1 MFPNLAAFILHSFS
15 ANNENKLSAGSVHS
29 FLNAQK
35 PHLHHRTNTEAKHF
49 RRRLMHNTCMWGF
62 GNLKQHSAG
71 LQVSDLKTY
80 EVNVVNIV
88 LGFTEVTCN
97 NDRQALI
104 TLK

>member
-1 MFPNLAAFILHSFS
+1 
-15 ANNENKLSAGSVHS
+15 
-29 FLNAQK
+29 
-35 PHLHHRTNTEAKHF
+35 
-49 RRRLMHNTCMWGF
+49 MHNTCMWGF